1 MPSIHP
7 VTSVP
12 RQGYYQSL
20 WFSKPRRD

>member
-20 WFSKPRRD
+20 RFSKPRRD